1 MKPSGIL
8 VTGVGTALPGVAGP
22 ADLLRSAP
30 TGAEPQVDPA
40 ALLGKRGLRYKDRA
54 SQLALCA
61 ARDGL
66 RAAGLLSADGSGL
79 TVPGASV
86 GVVASSN
93 LGNLD
98 TVCSV
103 ADGIRDL
110 GVDGISPM
118 GLPNASSNVIAS
130 TVAIRYGLRGPNLM
144 VCNGAPS
151 GLDAVFWGAATVAA
165 GRADRVLVIGVE
177 TDNRYVRGLL
187 GDPRGHLLDGA
198 VSLVLERPGAAAGRG
213 AGAVAVL
220 GRSTR
225 QAGVAPCLERLVDG
239 EDPEPGVWFVP
250 EGFGAQEAR
259 GARTGGDGD
268 GAVPDGAPRVGL
280 TEVPRVD
287 LTAVFGRA
295 SGALGVLQCA
305 AAVGWFAGAGAGSD
319 RHALVTTGGDAD
331 DAVASYL
338 LMPPGSAA

>member
-1 MKPSGIL
+1 MNPAAIV
-8 VTGVGTALPGVAGP
+8 VTGVGTALPGVAAP
-22 ADLLRSAP
+22 ADLLRTAP
-30 TGAEPQVDPA
+30 TGGEPPVDPA

-66 RAAGLLSADGSGL
+66 RSAGLLSGDGPAL
-79 TVPGASV
+79 TVPGESV
-86 GVVASSN
+86 AVVASSN

-103 ADGIRDL
+103 ADGIGEL

-130 TVAIRYGLRGPNLM
+130 SVAIRYGLRGPNLM

-165 GRADRVLVIGVE
+165 RRADRVLVIGVE

-187 GDPRGHLLDGA
+187 GEAEGRLLDGA
-198 VSLVLERPGAAAGRG
+198 VSLVLERSDAAAERG
-213 AGAVAVL
+213 AGTLAVL

-225 QAGVAPCLERLVDG
+225 QTGVDACVDRLVAEDG
-239 EDPEPGVWFVP
+239 AAPGVWFVP
-250 EGFGAQEAR
+250 EGHGEPDTR
-259 GARTGGDGD
+259 PPRPDHRIPGDGSGRIPAD
-268 GAVPDGAPRVGL
+268 
-280 TEVPRVD
+280 VPRVD
-287 LTAVFGRA
+287 LSAVFGRA

-305 AAVGWFAGAGAGSD
+305 AAVGWFAAARTGPRRA
-319 RHALVTTGGDAD
+319 ALVTTGTDRD
-331 DAVASYL
+331 DAVASYVL
-338 LMPPGSAA
+338 TPPGPAA

>member
-1 MKPSGIL
+1 VKPAGIL
-8 VTGVGTALPGVAGP
+8 VTGVGTALPGVAGT

-30 TGAEPQVDPA
+30 TGTEPRVDPA

-66 RAAGLLSADGSGL
+66 RAAGLLSDDGTGL
-79 TVPGASV
+79 TVPGSSV

-103 ADGIRDL
+103 ADGIKEL

-144 VCNGAPS
+144 VCNGAAS

-165 GRADRVLVIGVE
+165 RRADRVLVIGVE

-187 GDPRGHLLDGA
+187 GDPDGQLLDGA
-198 VSLVLERPGAAAGRG
+198 VSLVLERPESAAERGAA
-213 AGAVAVL
+213 AVAVL

-239 EDPEPGVWFVP
+239 EGREPGVWFVP
-250 EGFGAQEAR
+250 EGYGAPGNRAP
-259 GARTGGDGD
+259 RTAGDGPVS
-268 GAVPDGAPRVGL
+268 G
-280 TEVPRVD
+280 EVPRVD
-287 LTAVFGRA
+287 LSTVFGRA

-319 RHALVTTGGDAD
+319 RHALVTTGADGD

-338 LMPPGSAA
+338 LLPPRSAA

>member
-1 MKPSGIL
+1 MKSAGIL

-30 TGAEPQVDPA
+30 TGTEPQVDPA

-66 RAAGLLSADGSGL
+66 RAAGLLSADGSEL

-103 ADGIRDL
+103 ADGIAEL

-130 TVAIRYGLRGPNLM
+130 TVAIRHGLRGPNLM

-165 GRADRVLVIGVE
+165 RRADRVLVIGVE

-187 GDPRGHLLDGA
+187 DDPDGQLLDGA
-198 VSLVLERPGAAAGRG
+198 VSLVLERPEAAAERG
-213 AGAVAVL
+213 VAAVAVL

-225 QAGVAPCLERLVDG
+225 QTGVVSCLERLVDG
-239 EDPEPGVWFVP
+239 DGREPGVWFVP
-250 EGFGAQEAR
+250 EGY
-259 GARTGGDGD
+259 GARENRAARTDGD
-268 GAVPDGAPRVGL
+268 GPVPG
-280 TEVPRVD
+280 EVPRVD
-287 LTAVFGRA
+287 LTTVFGRA

-319 RHALVTTGGDAD
+319 RHALVTTGGDGD